1 VQFTHDFS
9 DDLETLDF
17 FSDDPWALVR
27 FADGERAIL
36 EDRNVPTADA
46 WWPRWKG
53 SEDFRKALRDSLV
66 DWKKDYFIGIP
77 CPCCDEESRK
87 KVCDILNVAVLE
99 RGDWPQLT
107 FSNLFANANY
117 NRFRQR
123 AMEEKFGARCVIV
136 GSGTPCTYDIPSNL
150 VNHPEAMQIIDR
162 LVEQLYHE
170 TKTILVAAGPAS
182 NVIIHRYWT
191 TCPVEKRRVICDIGS
206 ALDPWLHNRFTRGYH
221 DPKHPNR
228 KKVCKWTMNASPT
241 A

>member
-1 VQFTHDFS
+1 MQFTHDFA

-17 FSDDPWALVR
+17 FSDDPWALAR
-27 FADGERAIL
+27 FADGELSIIATKSIK
-36 EDRNVPTADA
+36 TADGWTLPSDGA
-46 WWPRWKG
+46 VF
-53 SEDFRKALRDSLV
+53 STALIRSAQYRDGR
-66 DWKKDYFIGIP
+66 YFIGIP
-77 CPCCDEESRK
+77 CACCDPHGQAAM
-87 KVCDILNVAVLE
+87 CAVSVLPVTS
-99 RGDWPQLT
+99 DHFT
-107 FSNLFANANY
+107 FSNIFANANY

-150 VNHPEAMQIIDR
+150 VNHPEAMGIIER
-162 LVEQLYHE
+162 LVEQLHHE

-182 NVIIHRYWT
+182 NIIIHRYWT

-228 KKVCKWTMNASPT
+228 KKVCVWTMET
-241 A
+241 AKS